1 MGAGGFRVYGV
12 GVQGLVKSMHGVVYG
27 IVGRFKCRVQDFG
40 VWGWAG
46 AWNFDFR
53 AKAQGLE
60 GC

>member
-1 MGAGGFRVYGV
+1 MDYGV

-53 AKAQGLE
+53 AKAQWLE